1 MSSQSNH
8 VQDEKIVLKTQNKQT
23 KAKMTKMSAG
33 DSIQDKNQVSVDDV
47 KPQEKKKKLYT
58 HKKKSEPASVVEH
71 PSQGSDTETA
81 SYGAEP
87 EPEPDVQSNPKKR
100 SKKSVKSEE
109 PDVSEKKQQKRSRKS
124 EKAEASTETNEKQE
138 QKSKDESTPKRA
150 PSSFMLFSKRHR
162 DEVKAAHPE
171 LKVTEIAVELGKMWK
186 LLSAEQKAEFK
197 VAPQNDNDSSSP
209 SVSEKKAKKEKKK
222 AKKEKKSKKDP
233 SAPKRA
239 PSSFMLFSKENR
251 ENVKNAHPELKITE
265 IAVELGKMW
274 ALLSADEK
282 KKYSSVSVSVVAA
295 TNN

>member
-8 VQDEKIVLKTQNKQT
+8 VQDEKNVLKTQNKQT
-23 KAKMTKMSAG
+23 QAKMTKMSATK
-33 DSIQDKNQVSVDDV
+33 SIPDKNQMPVEDV

-58 HKKKSEPASVVEH
+58 PKKKSEPAS
-71 PSQGSDTETA
+71 DDKTL
-81 SYGAEP
+81 EP
-87 EPEPDVQSNPKKR
+87 EPEPEPNVQSNSKKR
-100 SKKSVKSEE
+100 SKKLVKSEE
-109 PDVSEKKQQKRSRKS
+109 ADAPEKKQKRSRKS
-124 EKAEASTETNEKQE
+124 DKSEASTETIEKQE
-138 QKSKDESTPKRA
+138 QKSKDESTQKRA

-171 LKVTEIAVELGKMWK
+171 LKVTEIAIELGKMWK
-186 LLSAEQKAEFK
+186 LLSAEQKEEFK
-197 VAPQNDNDSSSP
+197 VAPQNVEESSSP

-251 ENVKNAHPELKITE
+251 ENVKNAHPQLKITE

-282 KKYSSVSVSVVAA
+282 KKYSSVSVSVM
-295 TNN
+295 